1 MYETA
6 RHETLIEAQWD
17 EERVVA
23 AIDEIVRNSYSRFD
37 PQTLWPI
44 HPLDL
49 FRNDLTEPLKMLY
62 FGAAGVIWALDYL
75 NKIGATSVKE
85 DFSMALSELASK
97 NRNEMAL
104 SERETASYWM
114 GDVGILLVH
123 WRLFPTHALADAI
136 YQAVEANVD
145 NPTREFMWGAPGT
158 MLAAL
163 FMYEFTQ
170 DERWKEVYL
179 QSVRQLVGDLGKNN
193 EHDCYV
199 WTQEL
204 YGGKSTYLGAG
215 HGLAAN
221 VFSIAKGRDFL
232 DQQIFSLVTSRTTD
246 TLVRTAKV
254 DQAYANWP
262 AGLGGT
268 KYLVQHCHGAPGMIN
283 CLADLPHGVSDS
295 FDRLLIQGG
304 ELTWKAGPLVKGS
317 NLCHGTAGNGYA
329 FLKLYQ
335 RTGNSMWLERARAFA
350 MHAIRQYERHA
361 NQYGQLRYS
370 LWTGDLGLAI
380 YLWDCLT
387 KEPKIPT
394 LDIF

>member
-1 MYETA
+1 MYEQA
-6 RHETLIEAQWD
+6 RHEPLILAQWD
-17 EERVVA
+17 DGRALA
-23 AIDEIVRNSYSRFD
+23 AIDQIVRDTYSRFD
-37 PQTLWPI
+37 QHNLWPI

-49 FRNDLTEPLKMLY
+49 LRNDLTEPLKMLY

-75 NKIGATSVKE
+75 NKVGVSTVKG
-85 DFSMALSELASK
+85 DYSTALKDMALK
-97 NRNEMAL
+97 NRGQMNL
-104 SERETASYWM
+104 SEREAASYWM
-114 GDVGILLVH
+114 GDVGIQLVH
-123 WRLFPTHALADAI
+123 WRFFPTHALADAI
-136 YQAVEANVD
+136 YRAVEANVD

-163 FMYEFTQ
+163 FMYEFTG
-170 DERWKEVYL
+170 DERWKEAYL
-179 QSVRQLVGDLGKNN
+179 QSVRQLVGELEKNK
-193 EHDCYV
+193 EYDCYV

-204 YGGKSTYLGAG
+204 YGGLSTYLGAG
-215 HGLAAN
+215 HGLAAS
-221 VFSIAKGRDFL
+221 VFSIAKGREFL
-232 DQQIFSLVTSRTTD
+232 DQEIFSLVTSRATD

-254 DQAYANWP
+254 DQTYANWP

-304 ELTWKAGPLVKGS
+304 ELTWKAGPLTKGS
-317 NLCHGTAGNGYA
+317 NICHGTAGNGYA

-335 RTGNSMWLERARAFA
+335 RTKKPMWLERARAFA
-350 MHAIRQYERHA
+350 MHAIGQYERHA
-361 NQYGQLRYS
+361 KQYGQLRYS

-380 YLWDCLT
+380 YLWDCVM
-387 KEPKIPT
+387 KDPKIPT